1 MCVYQDTQTVR
12 GCAQPPTGIDI
23 SLHQL
28 SNLENERKEVLE
40 GRMACS
46 KDEWCSVF
54 CTESTHAFVCV
65 CVLVCVLIVGP
76 DPIYGESLP
85 HSLGPAVTSLGVC
98 GGNGTLVQKL
108 VTRSQ
113 RPPGPAHTDT
123 TSVQY
128 RLHYRSGIK

>member
-1 MCVYQDTQTVR
+1 MKGRKYWKGGWPVQRMSGVQCF
-12 GCAQPPTGIDI
+12 AQKAHT
-23 SLHQL
+23 
-28 SNLENERKEVLE
+28 R
-40 GRMACS
+40 
-46 KDEWCSVF
+46 
-54 CTESTHAFVCV
+54 VC
-65 CVLVCVLIVGP
+65 VCVLIVGP

-85 HSLGPAVTSLGVC
+85 HSPGPAVTSLGVC